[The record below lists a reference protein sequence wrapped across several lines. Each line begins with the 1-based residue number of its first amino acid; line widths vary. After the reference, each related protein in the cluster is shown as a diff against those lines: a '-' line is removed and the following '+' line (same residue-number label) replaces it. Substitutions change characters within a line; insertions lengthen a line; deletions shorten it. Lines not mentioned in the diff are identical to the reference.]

1 MLDYSVYRIAHESF
15 YLFDQLFMKKT
26 FFLLVLLALIAN
38 VSMAQSDNNKN
49 LTDYTFTEKILD
61 VTIICFDAI
70 ESPTKYNSFAKEF
83 ISVASFP
90 KRKNGETDD
99 EYKGIIAKYIAK
111 LPISEIEKILSK
123 RKKAHDILY
132 GPRPY

>member
-1 MLDYSVYRIAHESF
+1 
-15 YLFDQLFMKKT
+15 MKKT

-83 ISVASFP
+83 ISVSNFP
-90 KRKNGETDD
+90 KRENGISDD
-99 EYKGIIAKYIAK
+99 DYKKFISEYLAK

-123 RKKAHDILY
+123 RKQVHDILY